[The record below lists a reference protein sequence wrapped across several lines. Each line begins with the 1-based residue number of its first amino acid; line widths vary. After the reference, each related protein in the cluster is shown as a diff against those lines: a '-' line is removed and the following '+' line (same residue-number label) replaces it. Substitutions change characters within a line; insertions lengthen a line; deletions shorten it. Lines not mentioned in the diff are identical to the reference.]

1 MSANLNEA
9 EIQVLA
15 SLRHAELNGEPS
27 DKMALEKSGRRYWM
41 FREEWSLAYG
51 SLLDKRLIEGDE
63 HGFRLTGM
71 GRPAAE
77 AYYAERPDHFWYY
90 YQQFYP
96 KAHAS
101 QAHSRLCEMVFG
113 EDHCQEG
120 QTDMEAFNDLLG
132 YLDLKSGD
140 RVLDLGCGAGGLSEY
155 AADQTGAKVTGI
167 DYSASAIETA
177 KRRTVGKR
185 DRLAF
190 LQADMNGLTL
200 SPQSFHAAFSL
211 DTIYWVADI
220 RQALAS
226 FIQLIKPGGHLGIFI
241 AVSLEDCD
249 ASEELDADATWV
261 ASALSDLK
269 LDYQVY
275 DYTKSFLSFWPR
287 MKKAVQNLR
296 NDFAA
301 EGNDFICAALLK
313 DADEEYIPAGE
324 RGELRRYLYIVG
336 VP

>member
-1 MSANLNEA
+1 MNLNEA

-15 SLRHAELNGEPS
+15 SLRRAELEGKPR
-27 DKMALEKSGRRYWM
+27 DRATLEKTRQRYWM
-41 FREEWSLAYG
+41 FCEDWSLAYG
-51 SLLDKRLIEGDE
+51 SLVEKRFVEGDPR
-63 HGFRLTGM
+63 GYRLTDA
-71 GRPAAE
+71 GRPLAE

-90 YQQFYP
+90 YQHFYP

-120 QTDMEAFNDLLG
+120 QTDMTSFKDLLQ
-132 YLDLKSGD
+132 YLDLNPGD
-140 RVLDLGCGAGGLSEY
+140 RLLDLGCGAGGLSEY

-177 KRRTVGKR
+177 NRRTLGKP
-185 DRLAF
+185 DRLSF
-190 LQADMNGLTL
+190 VQADMNALGLP
-200 SPQSFHAAFSL
+200 PQSFHAAFSL
-211 DTIYWVADI
+211 DTIYWVVDI

-226 FIQLIKPGGHLGIFI
+226 FIQVIKPGGRLGIFI
-241 AVSLEDCD
+241 AVTLEDCN
-249 ASEELDADATWV
+249 EPRELDADATWV
-261 ASALSDLK
+261 ALALSDSKLK
-269 LDYQVY
+269 YQVY
-275 DYTKSFLSFWPR
+275 DYTTSFLSFWPR
-287 MKKAVQNLR
+287 MKQAAQTLR

-324 RGELRRYLYIVG
+324 RNELRRYLYIVD